1 MPYFPTYQEMQDALE
16 HARLKMWHTHGKVVD
31 FGGPEFVLYALEGLG
46 EMEAPKILDEPLSGE
61 APQGSIDQ
69 GMEGVGEPTKVTVT
83 KSFGI
88 DADTR
93 GDQGDGEDA
102 VGDGAVDPAEEV
114 DGGDTHEFRDATAS
128 EGPKDASFALAH
140 EFKSDRGGKNCLEC
154 GEPEDHV
161 FHQGG

>member
-46 EMEAPKILDEPLSGE
+46 EMEAPQILDEPIEE
-61 APQGSIDQ
+61 APAS
-69 GMEGVGEPTKVTVT
+69 EGPADEPTKVTVT

-88 DADTR
+88 EADTR
-93 GDQGDGEDA
+93 EGAEDVEEDA
-102 VGDGAVDPAEEV
+102 D
-114 DGGDTHEFRDATAS
+114 DGGTVLVPEEGVDSHEFR
-128 EGPKDASFALAH
+128 
-140 EFKSDRGGKNCLEC
+140 SDRGGRNCLEC

>member
-46 EMEAPKILDEPLSGE
+46 EMEAPKILDEPIE
-61 APQGSIDQ
+61 
-69 GMEGVGEPTKVTVT
+69 EEPTKVTVT

-88 DADTR
+88 EADTR
-93 GDQGDGEDA
+93 GSGEGDGGDA
-102 VGDGAVDPAEEV
+102 GNAPAEDVDAPDEV
-114 DGGDTHEFRDATAS
+114 DDGDTHEW
-128 EGPKDASFALAH
+128 
-140 EFKSDRGGKNCLEC
+140 KSDRGGVNCLVC

-161 FHQGG
+161 YHQGG